1 MNAVKRQRPNIS
13 PDDVDRLLFHLEDAR
28 NYIIKYGAAQEFHSQ
43 NKATTDKAK
52 DAIDNLAELIT
63 GNKQYFW
70 GTSASATGNDMA
82 FELAKENN
90 TKRRRLMGIHI
101 PVRAIKIVG
110 KFI

>member
-43 NKATTDKAK
+43 NRATTDKAK
-52 DAIDNLAELIT
+52 DAIDSLAELIT

-70 GTSASATGNDMA
+70 GASASATGNHMV
-82 FELAKENN
+82 FELAKEKNI
-90 TKRRRLMGIHI
+90 KRRRLMGIHI
-101 PVRAIKIVG
+101 PMRVIKIRGSFV
-110 KFI
+110 